1 MTFVITEPCIDTQDK
16 SCVGE
21 CPVDCIYE
29 GDRMMYIH
37 PEECID
43 CGACVDVCPV
53 SAIFMDVDLKG
64 DSQHYLAR
72 ANTVFAELG
81 MPGGAKR
88 HGPLGTDH
96 PDITAMPP
104 AS

>member
-29 GDRMMYIH
+29 GERMMYIH

-43 CGACVDVCPV
+43 CGACVDTCPV
-53 SAIFMDVDLKG
+53 SAIFMDYDIKG
-64 DSQHYLAR
+64 DDVRWKVA
-72 ANTVFAELG
+72 AETLFEPLG
-81 MPGGAKR
+81 MLGGAKR
-88 HGPLGTDH
+88 HGPLHVDV
-96 PDITAMPP
+96 PLVSEVKPL
-104 AS
+104 